1 MWTALRLRSGQASC
15 LLAVQMT
22 VALEP
27 TARPKVTAE
36 EIARGRTL
44 FEAQCAYCHGADGD
58 GGRGANLA
66 RPALRHAPTDEALFR
81 VVNRGIPETD
91 MPGNAMS
98 ARETW
103 QVVAF
108 VRTLGRVKREPPPGD
123 AARGVQ
129 VYEAVG
135 CAACHTIRGRGGPSG
150 PDLTDVGAR
159 SSPAFIRRSIVDPQA
174 DVPSGFKQVRVVTRD
189 GRRTTGVV
197 VNEDTFSIQFRD
209 AGGTLHSYFKE
220 ELVELATDRKTTM
233 PGFRERLEPSALDDL
248 VAYLV
253 SLEGTR

>member
-1 MWTALRLRSGQASC
+1 MWTGQASF

-27 TARPKVTAE
+27 TARPEVTAQ
-36 EIARGRTL
+36 EIARGGTL
-44 FEAQCAYCHGADGD
+44 FEAQCAYCHGADGA

-81 VVNRGIPETD
+81 VVNRGIPGTD

-98 ARETW
+98 AREIW

-108 VRTLGRVKREPPPGD
+108 VRSLGRVKREPLPGD
-123 AARGVQ
+123 PARGAQ
-129 VYEAVG
+129 VYEAAG
-135 CAACHTIRGRGGPSG
+135 CAACHTIRGRGGPNG

-174 DVPSGFKQVRVVTRD
+174 EVPSGFKQVRAVTRE
-189 GRRTTGVV
+189 GRHLTGVV

-209 AGGTLHSYFKE
+209 AGGTLYSYFKD
-220 ELVELATDRKTTM
+220 ELAELATDRKTTM
-233 PGFRERLEPSALDDL
+233 PSLRDRLEPAALDDL

-253 SLEGTR
+253 SLEGAR

>member
-1 MWTALRLRSGQASC
+1 MWIWLIL
-15 LLAVQMT
+15 QMT

-27 TARPKVTAE
+27 TARPRVTPR

-58 GGRGANLA
+58 GGRGANLQ
-66 RPALRHAPTDEALFR
+66 RPALRRAPTDEALFR
-81 VVNRGIPETD
+81 IVNRGIPGTG

-108 VRTLGRVKREPPPGD
+108 VRSLGRVKREPLPGD
-123 AARGVQ
+123 AVRGAQ
-129 VYEAVG
+129 VYESAG
-135 CAACHTIRGRGGPSG
+135 CAACHTIGGRGGSTG

-159 SSPAFIRRSIVDPQA
+159 SSPGYLRRSIVDPQA
-174 DVPSGFKQVRVVTRD
+174 DVPAGFKHIRAATRD
-189 GRRTTGVV
+189 GRRITGVII
-197 VNEDTFSIQFRD
+197 NEDTFSIQFRD
-209 AGGTLHSYFKE
+209 AGGRVHSYFKE
-220 ELVELATDRKTTM
+220 ELAELSADRTTTM
-233 PGFRERLEPSALDDL
+233 PGYGERLEPAALDDL

-253 SLEGTR
+253 SLEGGR

>member
-1 MWTALRLRSGQASC
+1 MWTTSW
-15 LLAVQMT
+15 LLALQMT

-27 TARPKVTAE
+27 TPRPKVTAQ

-66 RPALRHAPTDEALFR
+66 RPTLRRAATDEALFR
-81 VVNRGIPETD
+81 VVNRGIPGTG

-108 VRTLGRVKREPPPGD
+108 VRTLGRVKREPLPGN
-123 AARGVQ
+123 AARGAQ
-129 VYEAVG
+129 VYEGAG
-135 CAACHTIRGRGGPSG
+135 CAACHTIRGRGGSSG

-159 SSPAFIRRSIVDPQA
+159 SSPAYLRRSIVDPQA
-174 DVPSGFKQVRVVTRD
+174 DVPSGFKQARAATRE
-189 GRRTTGVV
+189 GRRLAGVV
-197 VNEDTFSIQFRD
+197 VNEDTFSIQLRD
-209 AGGTLHSYFKE
+209 AGGTLYSYFKE
-220 ELVELATDRKTTM
+220 ELSELATDRKTTM
-233 PGFRERLEPSALDDL
+233 PSFRERLEPTALDDL

>member
-1 MWTALRLRSGQASC
+1 MWTGAWL
-15 LLAVQMT
+15 VVIQMT
-22 VALEP
+22 VAIEP
-27 TARPKVTAE
+27 TARPKVTPQE
-36 EIARGRTL
+36 VARGRVL

-66 RPALRHAPTDEALFR
+66 RATLRRAPTDESLFR
-81 VVNRGIPETD
+81 VINRGIPGTD

-108 VRTLGRVKREPPPGD
+108 VRSLGRVKREALSGD
-123 AARGVQ
+123 ATRGAQ
-129 VYEAVG
+129 VYESVG
-135 CAACHTIRGRGGPSG
+135 CAACHTIRGRGGPAG

-159 SSPAFIRRSIVDPQA
+159 SSPAYIRRSIVDPQA
-174 DVPSGFKQVRVVTRD
+174 EVPSGFKQIRAVTRE
-189 GRRTTGVV
+189 GRRMTGVV

-209 AGGTLHSYFKE
+209 AGGTLYSFFKE
-220 ELVELATDRKTTM
+220 ELAELATDRGTLM
-233 PGFRERLEPSALDDL
+233 PSFRERLEPAALDDL

>member
-1 MWTALRLRSGQASC
+1 MWTVSW

-27 TARPKVTAE
+27 TPRPKVTAQ
-36 EIARGRTL
+36 EIASGRTL

-66 RPALRHAPTDEALFR
+66 RPTLRHAPTDEALFR
-81 VVNRGIPETD
+81 VVNRGIPGTD

-108 VRTLGRVKREPPPGD
+108 VQSLGHVKREPLPGD
-123 AARGVQ
+123 AARGPQ
-129 VYEAVG
+129 VYEAAG
-135 CAACHTIRGRGGPSG
+135 CAACHTIRGRGGPNG
-150 PDLTDVGAR
+150 PDLTDIGAR

-174 DVPSGFKQVRVVTRD
+174 DVPSGFKQIRAVTRE
-189 GRRTTGVV
+189 GRRVTGVV

-209 AGGTLHSYFKE
+209 AGGTLYSYFKD
-220 ELVELATDRKTTM
+220 ELAELATDRRTTM
-233 PGFRERLEPSALDDL
+233 PSFRDRLEPAALDDL

>member
-1 MWTALRLRSGQASC
+1 MWTASW
-15 LLAVQMT
+15 LLALQMT

-27 TARPKVTAE
+27 TTRPKVTAQE
-36 EIARGRTL
+36 VARGRTL
-44 FEAQCAYCHGADGD
+44 FETQCAYCHGADGA

-66 RPALRHAPTDEALFR
+66 RATLRHAPTDDALFR
-81 VVNRGIPETD
+81 VVNRGIPGTD

-108 VRTLGRVKREPPPGD
+108 VRSLGQVKREPLPGD
-123 AARGVQ
+123 AAGGAR

-135 CAACHTIRGRGGPSG
+135 CAACHTIRGRGGPLG
-150 PDLTDVGAR
+150 PDLTDIGAR
-159 SSPAFIRRSIVDPQA
+159 SSPAYIRRSIVDPQA
-174 DVPSGFKQVRVVTRD
+174 EVPSGFKQVRAVTGE
-189 GRRTTGVV
+189 GRRITGVV

-209 AGGTLHSYFKE
+209 TGGSLYSYFKE
-220 ELVELATDRKTTM
+220 ELAELATDRSATM
-233 PGFRERLEPSALDDL
+233 PSFRDRLEPAALDDL

>member
-1 MWTALRLRSGQASC
+1 MSTASW
-15 LLAVQMT
+15 LLVLQMT
-22 VALEP
+22 VAVEP
-27 TARPKVTAE
+27 TARPKVTAQ

-44 FEAQCAYCHGADGD
+44 FQAQCAYCHGADGD

-66 RPALRHAPTDEALFR
+66 RPTLRRAPTDEALFR
-81 VVNRGIPETD
+81 VVNRGISGTG

-103 QVVAF
+103 QVVAY
-108 VRTLGRVKREPPPGD
+108 VRSLGQVKRQPLAGD
-123 AARGVQ
+123 ASRGEH
-129 VYEAVG
+129 VYQTNG
-135 CAACHTIRGRGGPSG
+135 CAACHTVRGRGGPIG

-159 SSPAFIRRSIVDPQA
+159 SSPGFLRQA
-174 DVPSGFKQVRVVTRD
+174 LIEPEAEVPTGFRMVRAVTRD
-189 GRRTTGVV
+189 GRRLHGVR

-209 AGGTLHSYFKE
+209 AGGTLYSFFKE
-220 ELVELATDRKTTM
+220 ELAEFATDEGRTAM
-233 PGFRERLEPSALDDL
+233 PSYRERLEPKALEDL

>member
-1 MWTALRLRSGQASC
+1 MSTTSW
-15 LLAVQMT
+15 LLVLQMT
-22 VALEP
+22 VAIEP
-27 TARPKVTAE
+27 TARPKVTAQE
-36 EIARGRTL
+36 VARGRSL

-66 RPALRHAPTDEALFR
+66 RPALRRAPTDEALFR
-81 VVNRGIPETD
+81 VVNRGVPGTS

-108 VRTLGRVKREPPPGD
+108 VRSLGRVKREPLPGNVGRGAQVYD
-123 AARGVQ
+123 AA
-129 VYEAVG
+129 G
-135 CAACHTIRGRGGPSG
+135 CAACHTVRGRGGPDG

-159 SSPAFIRRSIVDPQA
+159 SSPAYIRRSIVDPQA
-174 DVPSGFKQVRVVTRD
+174 DVPVGFKQIRAVTRE
-189 GRRTTGVV
+189 GRRMTGVV

-209 AGGTLHSYFKE
+209 AAGTLHSYFKE
-220 ELVELATDRKTTM
+220 ELAEVATDRRTTM
-233 PGFRERLEPSALDDL
+233 PGFRERLEPTALDDL